1 MTRKRYATVKM
12 RLARHATVEGV
23 YTFGPDLP
31 GVRVLPRFYV
41 LKDADPDARA
51 WNLIDRGFEHPGY
64 ADYSDNRQEFE
75 VDGAVIVGELTR
87 WKSLKE
93 IRGH

>member
-1 MTRKRYATVKM
+1 MTRKRYAPVKM

-51 WNLIDRGFEHPGY
+51 WNLIDRGFEHPG
-64 ADYSDNRQEFE
+64 S
-75 VDGAVIVGELTR
+75 GALGLG
-87 WKSLKE
+87 
-93 IRGH
+93 RGRRHEMRMTMFD